1 MKTHSRRG
9 FLKAMG
15 AGAAL
20 AAFPPI
26 AAAKWLSAA
35 SPASSFAAAES
46 ILSKLGLASYTT
58 RNLSLAE
65 TVKWAKSLGL
75 NHLALKDFHLPLSA
89 DQAKFDEVKNLI
101 RQAGLD
107 FYAVG
112 VIYMK
117 TESEVEAAFDYAKN
131 AGVRMIVGVPS
142 HELLDLTERK
152 IKEYDIA
159 LAIHNHGPGDL
170 LYPTCESAFR
180 KVDGRDP
187 RFGLCL
193 DVGHAFRA
201 GEDPAGA
208 VKAYG
213 RRILDIHLKDVD
225 AAGIKGTTVE
235 MGRGTIDLPAL
246 IRAVEQTGY
255 GGNLP
260 IEYEKDGD
268 NPIPGLAESVGYFRG
283 LLRGR

>member
-1 MKTHSRRG
+1 M
-9 FLKAMG
+9 AAG

-20 AAFPPI
+20 AAFSNI
-26 AAAKWLSAA
+26 ASSRRLSAA
-35 SPASSFAAAES
+35 SLPPSSSAVES
-46 ILSKLGLASYTT
+46 ILAKLGLASYTT

-75 NHLALKDFHLPLSA
+75 NHLSLKDSHMPLNS
-89 DQAKFDEVKNLI
+89 DQAKFGEVKNLI

-112 VIYMK
+112 VVYMK
-117 TESEVEAAFDYAKN
+117 TQNEVEAAFEYAKN
-131 AGVRMIVGVPS
+131 AGVGMIVGVPS
-142 HELLDLTERK
+142 HDLLDLTEKK
-152 IKEYDIA
+152 IKEYGIS

-170 LYPTCESAFR
+170 LYPTCETAFR

-201 GEDPAGA
+201 GEDPAEA

-225 AAGIKGTTVE
+225 QAGIKGTTVE
-235 MGRGTIDLPAL
+235 MGRGKIDLPAL
-246 IRAVEQTGY
+246 IRAIEQTGY
-255 GGNLP
+255 TGNLP

-283 LLRGR
+283 LIRGR

>member
-1 MKTHSRRG
+1 
-9 FLKAMG
+9 
-15 AGAAL
+15 
-20 AAFPPI
+20 
-26 AAAKWLSAA
+26 
-35 SPASSFAAAES
+35 
-46 ILSKLGLASYTT
+46 
-58 RNLSLAE
+58 
-65 TVKWAKSLGL
+65 L
-75 NHLALKDFHLPLSA
+75 NHISLKDFHLPLNA

-142 HELLDLTERK
+142 HDLLDLTEKK
-152 IKEYDIA
+152 IKEYDIT

>member
-1 MKTHSRRG
+1 VRISKMKTHSRRE

-26 AAAKWLSAA
+26 GAAKRPAAA
-35 SPASSFAAAES
+35 SPSAEA
-46 ILSKLGLASYTT
+46 ILAKLGLASYTT

-75 NHLALKDFHLPLSA
+75 NHLSLKDFHLPLTA
-89 DQAKFDEVKNLI
+89 DRTKFDEVKNLI
-101 RQAGLD
+101 RQTGLD

-112 VIYMK
+112 VVYMK
-117 TESEVEAAFDYAKN
+117 TKDEVEAAFEYAKN

-142 HELLDLTERK
+142 HELLDLAEKK
-152 IKEYDIA
+152 IKEYNIS

-208 VKAYG
+208 VKSYG

-225 AAGIKGTTVE
+225 QAGTKGTTVE
-235 MGRGTIDLPAL
+235 MGRGKIDLPAV
-246 IRAVEQTGY
+246 IRAIGQTGY
-255 GGNLP
+255 AGHLP

-283 LLRGR
+283 LIRGR